1 LLFLRCLHVKI
12 ALVKILLALWASVFI
27 LVLPQVAAAQGGNT
41 LYGDLK
47 VDESRVQGI
56 KPETFHI
63 ILYDLRGQ
71 VIARQAIDN
80 GGRYR
85 FLDVPNGEY
94 RLAVEVENE
103 EVTRINIHLM
113 EVLKTDV
120 RYDLALEWQPRRN
133 DLGRSQATTVAVVDA
148 YSRTAVNE
156 ALFNKAKE
164 ALRKKDFD
172 HAIEWLN
179 QIVGNDPKDYLA
191 WTELGTLHFRRATY
205 DEAEKAY
212 QRALAE
218 KPTYTLALLNYGKL
232 RLAKKEFEPAVEILS
247 RAVTAQPLSAD
258 ANYFLGEAYLQVKR
272 GSKAVGYLNEA
283 LRLDPIGKAEAHL
296 RLALLY
302 KGAGLKDKAVAE
314 YQQFLAKRPDYPE
327 KEKIQQF
334 IRENKKP

>member
-1 LLFLRCLHVKI
+1 M
-12 ALVKILLALWASVFI
+12 ALVKILLASLASVFM
-27 LVLPQVAAAQGGNT
+27 LFLPQVAAAQGGNT

-63 ILYDLRGQ
+63 ILYDIRGQ
-71 VIARQAIDN
+71 VIARQAIVN

-94 RLAVEVENE
+94 RLAIEVENE
-103 EVTRINIHLM
+103 EITRINIRIA
-113 EVLKTDV
+113 EISKTDV
-120 RYDLALEWQPRRN
+120 RYDLSLEWQPRGN
-133 DLGRSQATTVAVVDA
+133 PAGRSTAMTVAADEL

-156 ALFNKAKE
+156 ASFKKAEE
-164 ALRKKDFD
+164 ALRKKDYE
-172 HAIEWLN
+172 HAFEWLN
-179 QIVGNDPKDYLA
+179 QIVSHDPKDYIA
-191 WTELGTLHFRRATY
+191 WTELGTLGFRQQKY
-205 DEAEKAY
+205 DDAEKAY

-218 KPTYTLALLNYGKL
+218 RPAYMLALLNYGKL
-232 RLAKKEFEPAVEILS
+232 RLAKKEFEPAIEILS
-247 RAVTAQPLSAD
+247 RAVAAQPLSAE

-272 GSKAVGYLNEA
+272 GSKAVIYLNEA

-314 YQQFLAKRPDYPE
+314 YEQFLSKKPDYPE
-327 KEKIQQF
+327 KERIQQF

>member
-1 LLFLRCLHVKI
+1 M
-12 ALVKILLALWASVFI
+12 ALVKILLASLATVFI
-27 LVLPQVAAAQGGNT
+27 LCLPRVAVAQGGNT
-41 LYGDLK
+41 LYGDLQ

-63 ILYDLRGQ
+63 ILYDRTGQ
-71 VIARQAIDN
+71 VIARQAVNN

-103 EVTRINIHLM
+103 EVTRINIRIT
-113 EVLKTDV
+113 EISKTDV
-120 RYDLALEWQPRRN
+120 RYDIALQWQPRRN
-133 DLGRSQATTVAVVDA
+133 DTGRSTATTVAVTDV
-148 YSRTAVNE
+148 YSRSAANE
-156 ALFNKAKE
+156 SLFNKAEE
-164 ALRKKDFD
+164 ALRKKDYD
-172 HAIEWLN
+172 HAVEWLT
-179 QIVGNDPKDYLA
+179 QIVGNDPKDYIA
-191 WTELGTLHFRRATY
+191 WTELGTLHFRREKY
-205 DEAEKAY
+205 DDADKAY

-218 KPTYTLALLNYGKL
+218 KPAYTLALLNYGKL
-232 RLAKKEFEPAVEILS
+232 RLAKKEFEPAIEILT
-247 RAVTAQPLSAD
+247 RAVSAQPLSAD
-258 ANYFLGEAYLQVKR
+258 ANYYLGEAYLQVKR

-283 LRLDPIGKAEAHL
+283 LRIDPIGKAEAHL

-314 YQQFLAKRPDYPE
+314 YEQFLAKRPDYPE

>member
-1 LLFLRCLHVKI
+1 M
-12 ALVKILLALWASVFI
+12 ALVKILLASWASVFI
-27 LVLPQVAAAQGGNT
+27 LFLPQAAAAQGGNT

-47 VDESRVQGI
+47 VDESRVQGV

-63 ILYDLRGQ
+63 ILYDRRGQ
-71 VIARQAIDN
+71 VIARQAVDN

-94 RLAVEVENE
+94 RLVVEVENE
-103 EVTRINIHLM
+103 EVARINIHLA
-113 EVLKTDV
+113 EISKTDV
-120 RYDLALEWQPRRN
+120 RYDLSLEWQPRRN
-133 DLGRSQATTVAVVDA
+133 DQGHSTATTVAVGDA
-148 YSRTAVNE
+148 YSRTAANE
-156 ALFNKAKE
+156 ALFQKAEE
-164 ALRKKDFD
+164 AFRKKDYD
-172 HAIEWLN
+172 HAIEGLT
-179 QIVGNDPKDYLA
+179 QVVSNDPKDYIA
-191 WTELGTLHFRRATY
+191 WTELGTLHFRREKY
-205 DEAEKAY
+205 DDADKAY

-218 KPTYTLALLNYGKL
+218 KPTFTLALLNYGKL
-232 RLAKKEFEPAVEILS
+232 RLAKKEFEPAIEILT

-283 LRLDPIGKAEAHL
+283 LRLDPVGKAEAHL

-314 YQQFLAKRPDYPE
+314 YEQFLAKRPDYPE

>member
-1 LLFLRCLHVKI
+1 M
-12 ALVKILLALWASVFI
+12 ALVKILLASLASVFI
-27 LVLPQVAAAQGGNT
+27 LFLPQVAAAQGGNI

-56 KPETFHI
+56 KPETFHL
-63 ILYDLRGQ
+63 ILYDIRGQ
-71 VIARQAIDN
+71 VIARQAVDN

-103 EVTRINIHLM
+103 EVTRINIRLM
-113 EVLKTDV
+113 EVSKTDV
-120 RYDLALEWQPRRN
+120 RYDISLEWQPKRN
-133 DLGRSQATTVAVVDA
+133 NQGRSKVATVAVADA
-148 YSRTAVNE
+148 YSRTAANE
-156 ALFNKAKE
+156 ALFRKAEE
-164 ALRKKDFD
+164 AFRKKDYD
-172 HAIEWLN
+172 HAIEWLT
-179 QIVGNDPKDYLA
+179 QTVSNDPKDYIA
-191 WTELGTLHFRRATY
+191 WTELGSVHFRREKY
-205 DEAEKAY
+205 DDAEKAY

-218 KPTYTLALLNYGKL
+218 KPAYMLALLNYGKL
-232 RLAKKEFEPAVEILS
+232 RLAKKEFEPAIEILT

-258 ANYFLGEAYLQVKR
+258 ANYFLGEAYLQMKR

-314 YQQFLAKRPDYPE
+314 YEQFLTQRPDFPE
-327 KEKIQQF
+327 KGKIQQF